1 MADTEELYVCLYASV
16 RQHSIAL
23 TEMRHESPE
32 AFARLRNKTTR
43 DNRTEIKV
51 TANPLG
57 LLKNMEQDESADG
70 GGKNE
75 MVKELICVIGPVKTQ
90 QTALKTKHEWECN
103 SRGAHPR
110 CVTACILGKEYKVPT
125 HINWHAFYQMD
136 PNEVTII
143 EDVDPVNL
151 HVTKLTHLIHN
162 GEKVHT

>member
-1 MADTEELYVCLYASV
+1 MANAEEEWYICLYASV

-57 LLKNMEQDESADG
+57 LLRNMEQADNKSE
-70 GGKNE
+70 GKSE
-75 MVKELICVIGPVKTQ
+75 VIKELTCVIGPVRARE
-90 QTALKTKHEWECN
+90 TALEIKQKWEGN

-110 CVTACILGKEYKVPT
+110 CVTACILGKEYNVHT
-125 HINWHAFYQMD
+125 YINWHAFYQMD

-143 EDVDPVNL
+143 EDIDPENSC
-151 HVTKLTHLIHN
+151 VTKLTHLIH
-162 GEKVHT
+162 GKESHT